1 MLASAV
7 VVMDI
12 LADSLF
18 QISTLSLSEDEMA
31 IHCIR
36 NYLLSQIENVVFH
49 HWSVFWTIVY
59 MYVYFTSVGTSHIIY
74 GVSKNRHFCTMWT
87 AATKYQNNFSLFPF
101 SCATHF
107 SLLCC
112 CKVSVAQLLYDIF
125 SALEAC
131 GHTLHVRMYCKDKF

>member
-1 MLASAV
+1 
-7 VVMDI
+7 MDI

-18 QISTLSLSEDEMA
+18 QISTLSLSEDEMVL
-31 IHCIR
+31 HCIR
-36 NYLLSQIENVVFH
+36 NYLCLVRLSYVCISS
-49 HWSVFWTIVY
+49 SVSFLNHVY
-59 MYVYFTSVGTSHIIY
+59 IIVYFTLVGTSHIIY

-87 AATKYQNNFSLFPF
+87 AAIKYQNNFSLFPF

-131 GHTLHVRMYCKDKF
+131 GHTLHVGMYCKDKF